1 MTDSL
6 IEAIHSAQRG
16 ERRPLVMGIVNVTP
30 DSFSDGG
37 RFDRPD
43 RALAHALRLVEEG
56 VDILDVG
63 GESTRPGAEPV
74 GVDEE
79 LERVIPVIERI
90 RGRVDVPI
98 SIDTVKP
105 EVMRRA
111 VAAGATMINDV
122 LGLRAEGA
130 MAAAA
135 ELQVPVCIMHMQGE
149 PRTMQ
154 KEPRYID
161 VVEDIRSFFGERL
174 QACREAGVDD
184 SLLVLD
190 PGFGFGKTLEHNL
203 QLLARFDHLRG
214 LGRPLLAGIS
224 RKSMLGALTGKSD
237 PGQRVAA
244 SVAAAVL
251 AAGRGAAIVR
261 VHDVDETVDAL
272 KIFAAVEHDHRG

>member
-1 MTDSL
+1 MTDAL
-6 IEAIHSAQRG
+6 IDAIHAAHRG

-37 RFDRPD
+37 RFDRPE
-43 RALAHALRLVEEG
+43 RALAHAMQLVDAG
-56 VDILDVG
+56 ADILDVG

-74 GVDEE
+74 SVYEE

-90 RGRVDVPI
+90 RDHTGIPI
-98 SIDTVKP
+98 SIDTIKP
-105 EVMRRA
+105 EVMRQA
-111 VAAGATMINDV
+111 VAWGAAMINDV
-122 LGLRAEGA
+122 MGLRAEGA
-130 MAAAA
+130 LAAAA
-135 ELQVPVCIMHMQGE
+135 DLRVPVCIMHMQGE

-154 KEPRYID
+154 KDPRYTD

-174 QACREAGVDD
+174 EACRAAGLDE
-184 SLLVLD
+184 SLVVLD

-203 QLLARFDHLRG
+203 QLLAQFDRLLG
-214 LGRPLLAGIS
+214 LDRPLLAGIS
-224 RKSMLGALTGKSD
+224 RKSMLGAITGKSD

-272 KIFAAVEHDHRG
+272 KVWAALERGD